1 MIPEL
6 DQHWITRWVEARNAG
21 LPDAARDKI
30 RYELD
35 VTATTVTILECRPP
49 WRADCGPNWT
59 RFPIARL
66 RYTKT
71 RRQWSLYWRDRNLRF
86 HLYAPAPATSSV
98 EDLLAEVDRDPTGIF
113 WG

>member
-6 DQHWITRWVEARNAG
+6 DQHRITRWVNARNAS
-21 LPDAARDKI
+21 LPDAVRAEI

-49 WRADCGPNWT
+49 WPADSGPEWT

-66 RYTKT
+66 RYAKT
-71 RRQWSLYWRDRNLRF
+71 GRRWSLYWRDRNLRF
-86 HLYAPAPATSSV
+86 HLYEHVPASSNV
-98 EDLLAEVDRDPTGIF
+98 ADLLAEVDRDPTSIF